1 MHKIITKFFFRF
13 YFTLIFRPFFKLLI
27 GLLSKINSE
36 SEKKIDIDPSQKGKN
51 QASTYLEEHIS
62 FTTKRLNSYPHD
74 HNIFNLL
81 KHLDSNVKDLN
92 KKKILTLGP
101 RNIKELYL
109 IYLAGFKWEN
119 IIGMDIIS
127 KHNKIKI
134 GDFSKK
140 FPFEDGIFDI
150 VICSHSLSKS
160 NDQYMSAKEIKR
172 VLKPNGIFAIID
184 NDTVDWHEYI
194 CNGYEEQYKTILDL
208 YADSNWQN
216 LIYQRKVNDNTFEAI
231 VKVNNI

>member
-1 MHKIITKFFFRF
+1 MHKILTKIFFRF

-27 GLLSKINSE
+27 SLLSKINSE
-36 SEKKIDIDPSQKGKN
+36 REKKVDIDQSQKGKKHTK
-51 QASTYLEEHIS
+51 TYLEEHID
-62 FTTKRLNSYPHD
+62 FTSKRLNNYPHD

-81 KHLDSNVKDLN
+81 KHLDSNLENLN
-92 KKKILTLGP
+92 TKKILSLGP

-109 IYLAGFKWEN
+109 IYLAGFKWKN
-119 IIGMDIIS
+119 IQGMDIIS
-127 KHNKIKI
+127 KNNKIKI

-140 FPFEDGIFDI
+140 FPFENGIFDI

-160 NDQYMSAKEIKR
+160 NDQLMSAKEIKR
-172 VLKPNGIFAIID
+172 ILKPNGIFAITD

-194 CNGYEEQYKTILDL
+194 CNGYEEQYQTILDL
-208 YADSNWQN
+208 YADSNWKN

-231 VKVNNI
+231 VKVSNI